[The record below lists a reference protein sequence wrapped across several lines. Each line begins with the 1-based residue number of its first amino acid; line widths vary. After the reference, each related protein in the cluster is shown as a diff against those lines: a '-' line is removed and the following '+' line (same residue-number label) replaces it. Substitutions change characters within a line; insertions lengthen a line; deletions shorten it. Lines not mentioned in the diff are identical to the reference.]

1 METALFGAGCFW
13 GVEEAF
19 RRVEGVVE
27 TAAGYSGGSHDD
39 PTYRDVCS
47 GLTGHAEV
55 VEIRFDRDLVSYEQL
70 LDLFWSIHDPTLLN
84 RQGPDVG
91 TQYRS
96 VIFYGSPEQDAAAR
110 ASKESVQTSGRFKR
124 PVVTEISPATTFWR
138 AEDYHQQYIAKGGK
152 GACSS
157 GPPR

>member
-55 VEIRFDRDLVSYEQL
+55 VEVRFDRDRVSYEQL

-110 ASKESVQTSGRFKR
+110 ASKENVKASGRFKR

-138 AEDYHQQYIAKGGK
+138 AEDYHQQYIARGGE

-157 GPPR
+157 SSPG